1 MALKARIAASV
12 ANVQA
17 KNYFENT
24 PITMPRTLP
33 EQLMQRQQN
42 MEERD
47 RSLNLIIDSEGRTI
61 DKRTG
66 EVVLMQTPLPTL
78 KANIKT
84 QKRDYRTAMGGDKK
98 EYTSGL
104 ASTISGVSTAMDA
117 KLGDK
122 RLEGEKETPETF
134 YDSRL
139 KFKMKERTKRKL
151 VFNEKGKYLDIA
163 NKLRAKSKLLLLQ
176 KEIASISKK
185 TGISNESKLALI
197 QPKRTTVSWLNRKFK
212 SYVNFFFHSNSC
224 KQLLES
230 NRYIIAKYQI
240 IYL

>member
-1 MALKARIAASV
+1 MVALKARIAASV

-17 KNYFENT
+17 KSYFENT
-24 PITMPRTLP
+24 TASMPRTLP
-33 EQLMQRQQN
+33 DQLMQRQQN
-42 MEERD
+42 LEERD

-66 EVVLMQTPLPTL
+66 EVILMQTPLPTL

-84 QKRDYRTAMGGDKK
+84 QKRDYRTAMGADKK
-98 EYTSGL
+98 DFASGL
-104 ASTISGVSTAMDA
+104 ASTITGTSSVLES
-117 KLGDK
+117 KIGDK
-122 RLEGEKETPETF
+122 NIEGEKEIVENF
-134 YDSRL
+134 YDARL
-139 KFKMKERTKRKL
+139 KFKNKERTKRKL

-197 QPKRTTVSWLNRKFK
+197 QPKRTTVSRIKMIKIL
-212 SYVNFFFHSNSC
+212 C
-224 KQLLES
+224 
-230 NRYIIAKYQI
+230 
-240 IYL
+240 